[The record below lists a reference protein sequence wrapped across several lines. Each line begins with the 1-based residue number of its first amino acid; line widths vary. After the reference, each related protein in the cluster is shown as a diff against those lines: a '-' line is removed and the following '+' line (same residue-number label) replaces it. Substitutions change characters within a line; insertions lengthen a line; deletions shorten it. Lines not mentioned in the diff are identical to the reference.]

1 MAEQTPT
8 SATPTLAAY
17 LQFAALPLIWGSS
30 FLFIK
35 VSLDGL
41 SPLQIAWTRC
51 VLGGVTLALIAV
63 LTRQRWPRGRVWLEM
78 IPPSLLLTVLPFVL
92 INYGGQF
99 ITSGLMSIYNATTP
113 LWTLLIAIAA
123 LPQERATGRKYV
135 ALALGFVGVLV
146 LLSPWAITGSSTLLG
161 QLSSI
166 GAAACYGGGYVTLRR
181 VVAKYDLSP
190 ITLAAMQV
198 GIGSLLCLA
207 LTPVVATGQTPRLTV
222 AIVICLLLL
231 GCLGTGL
238 AYVFNINVVRAM
250 GATTASMVTY
260 LNPVVSVTLGVIILA
275 ESVHWNEPVGA
286 LLVIAGIVIGQER
299 GRPRRRPPAR
309 ARRRARARAGRP

>member
-1 MAEQTPT
+1 MAELSTADARPT
-8 SATPTLAAY
+8 IAAY
-17 LQFAALPLIWGSS
+17 LQFGALPVIWGSS

-35 VSLDGL
+35 VGLDGL
-41 SPLQIAWTRC
+41 SPLQIAWTRS
-51 VLGGVTLALIAV
+51 VLGGTTLLLIA
-63 LTRQRWPRGRVWLEM
+63 LATRQRWPRGRVWLEM
-78 IPPSLLLTVLPFVL
+78 IPPSMLLTVFPFFL

-123 LPQERATGRKYV
+123 LPQERPTGRKYV

-146 LLSPWAITGSSTLLG
+146 LLSPWAITGSNTLLG

-190 ITLAAMQV
+190 VVLAAMQV
-198 GIGSLLCLA
+198 GIGSA
-207 LTPVVATGQTPRLTV
+207 LFLTV
-222 AIVICLLLL
+222 TPWVAADHTPNLTVTVVVCMLLL
-231 GCLGTGL
+231 GCVGTGI

-260 LNPVVSVTLGVIILA
+260 LNPVVSVTLGVIILSEA
-275 ESVHWNEPVGA
+275 VHWNEPVGA
-286 LLVIAGIVIGQER
+286 LLVIGGILIGQD
-299 GRPRRRPPAR
+299 R
-309 ARRRARARAGRP
+309 ARPKFRSSRRAESKPQP

>member
-1 MAEQTPT
+1 MAELSTADARPT
-8 SATPTLAAY
+8 IAAY
-17 LQFAALPLIWGSS
+17 LQFGALPVIWGSS

-35 VSLDGL
+35 VGLDGL
-41 SPLQIAWTRC
+41 SPLQIAWTRS
-51 VLGGVTLALIAV
+51 VLGGTTLLLIA
-63 LTRQRWPRGRVWLEM
+63 LATRQRWPRGRVWLAM
-78 IPPSLLLTVLPFVL
+78 IPPSMLLTVFPFFL

-123 LPQERATGRKYV
+123 LPQERPTGRKYV

-146 LLSPWAITGSSTLLG
+146 LLSPWAITGSNTLLG

-190 ITLAAMQV
+190 VVLAAMQV
-198 GIGSLLCLA
+198 GIGSA
-207 LTPVVATGQTPRLTV
+207 LFLTV
-222 AIVICLLLL
+222 TPWVAADHTPNLTVTVVVCMLLL
-231 GCLGTGL
+231 GCVGTGI

-260 LNPVVSVTLGVIILA
+260 LNPVVSVTLGVIILSEA
-275 ESVHWNEPVGA
+275 VHWNEPVGA
-286 LLVIAGIVIGQER
+286 LLVIGGILIGQD
-299 GRPRRRPPAR
+299 R
-309 ARRRARARAGRP
+309 ARPKFRSSRRAESKPQP

>member
-1 MAEQTPT
+1 MAELSTADARPT
-8 SATPTLAAY
+8 IAAY
-17 LQFAALPLIWGSS
+17 LQFGALPVIWGSS

-35 VSLDGL
+35 VGLDGL
-41 SPLQIAWTRC
+41 SPLQIAWTRS
-51 VLGGVTLALIAV
+51 VLGGTTLLLIA
-63 LTRQRWPRGRVWLEM
+63 LATRQRWPRGRVWLEM
-78 IPPSLLLTVLPFVL
+78 IPPSMLLTVFPFFL

-123 LPQERATGRKYV
+123 LPQERPTGRKYV

-146 LLSPWAITGSSTLLG
+146 LLSPWAITGSNTLLG

-190 ITLAAMQV
+190 VVLAAMQV
-198 GIGSLLCLA
+198 GIGSA
-207 LTPVVATGQTPRLTV
+207 LFLTV
-222 AIVICLLLL
+222 TPWVAADHTPNLTVTVVVCMLLL
-231 GCLGTGL
+231 GCVGTGI

-260 LNPVVSVTLGVIILA
+260 LNPVVSVTLGVIILSEA
-275 ESVHWNEPVGA
+275 VHWNEPVGA
-286 LLVIAGIVIGQER
+286 LLVIGGILIGQDR
-299 GRPRRRPPAR
+299 ARPKYRSS
-309 ARRRARARAGRP
+309 RRRAESKPKP

>member
-1 MAEQTPT
+1 MAEQATPT
-8 SATPTLAAY
+8 ARPTLAAY
-17 LQFAALPLIWGSS
+17 LQFAALPVIWGSS

-35 VSLDGL
+35 VGLDGL
-41 SPLQIAWTRC
+41 SPLQVAWTRS
-51 VLGGVTLALIAV
+51 VLGGVTLALIALV
-63 LTRQRWPRGRVWLEM
+63 TRQRWPRGKVWLEM
-78 IPPSLLLTVLPFVL
+78 IPPSLLLTVFPFFL

-123 LPQERATGRKYV
+123 LPQDRPTARKYI

-161 QLSSI
+161 QLSSLA
-166 GAAACYGGGYVTLRR
+166 AAACYGGGYVTLRR

-190 ITLAAMQV
+190 IALAAMQV
-198 GIGSLLCLA
+198 GIGSVLFLIV
-207 LTPVVATGQTPRLTV
+207 TPWIAADRTPDLTV
-222 AIVICLLLL
+222 AIVVCMLLL
-231 GCLGTGL
+231 GCVGTGI

-260 LNPVVSVTLGVIILA
+260 LNPVVSVTLGVIILS
-275 ESVHWNEPVGA
+275 ESVHWNEPIGA
-286 LLVIAGIVIGQER
+286 LLVIGGILIGQER
-299 GRPRRRPPAR
+299 ARPQRRRSAHHPSEPKSSQ
-309 ARRRARARAGRP
+309 

>member
-1 MAEQTPT
+1 MTEQNLAAARPGI
-8 SATPTLAAY
+8 AAY

-35 VSLDGL
+35 VGLEGL
-41 SPLQIAWTRC
+41 SPIQVAWTRS
-51 VLGGVTLALIAV
+51 VLGGSTLALIALV
-63 LTRQRWPRGRVWLEM
+63 TRQRWPRGRVWLEM
-78 IPPSLLLTVLPFVL
+78 IPPSLLLTVVPFFL

-123 LPQERATGRKYV
+123 LPQERPTGRRYV
-135 ALALGFVGVLV
+135 ALALGFIGVLV

-161 QLSSI
+161 QLASL

-181 VVAKYDLSP
+181 VVAKHDLSP

-198 GIGSLLCLA
+198 GIGSTLFL
-207 LTPVVATGQTPRLTV
+207 VATPWIAADRTPRLTA
-222 AIVICLLLL
+222 AIVICMLLL
-231 GCLGTGL
+231 GCVGTGI

-275 ESVHWNEPVGA
+275 EAVHWNEPVGA
-286 LLVIAGIVIGQER
+286 LLVIGGILIGQER
-299 GRPRRRPPAR
+299 SPAR
-309 ARRRARARAGRP
+309 SRSLRRTAISR